1 MDSKNM
7 AVLKK
12 MLQHTQAIQEYCAD
26 CTDHKSFEANPV
38 RVEAT
43 VFNLMQLGELAKQS
57 LDEEIK
63 AQLPSIPWQQIYG
76 LRNRI
81 VHGYSGVNMKIVW
94 DTVSEDIPLL
104 HKELE
109 KAIKLIKE

>member
-1 MDSKNM
+1 MDSKDL

-12 MLQHTQAIQEYCAD
+12 MLQHTRAILEYCKD
-26 CTDHKSFEANPV
+26 CQSLAAFEENSM

-57 LDEEIK
+57 LSDEAKSQITT
-63 AQLPSIPWQQIYG
+63 IPWQQIYG

-81 VHGYSGVNMKIVW
+81 VHGYSGVNMRIVW
-94 DTVSEDIPLL
+94 ETVAYDIPEL
-104 HKELE
+104 HKEL
-109 KAIKLIKE
+109 KTILHQK

>member
-1 MDSKNM
+1 MDSKDI

-12 MLQHTQAIQEYCAD
+12 MLQHTGAILNYCKD
-26 CTDHKSFEANPV
+26 CQSLAAFEDNSM

-57 LDEEIK
+57 LSDETK
-63 AQLPSIPWQQIYG
+63 AQITTIPWQQIYG

-94 DTVSEDIPLL
+94 ETVAYDIPGL
-104 HKELE
+104 HNEL
-109 KAIKLIKE
+109 KSILYQK

>member
-1 MDSKNM
+1 MDSKDV

-12 MLQHTQAIQEYCAD
+12 MLQHTRAILDYCKD
-26 CTDHKSFEANPV
+26 CKSLSDFERNTM

-57 LDEEIK
+57 LSDETK
-63 AQLPSIPWQQIYG
+63 AQITTIPWQQIYG

-81 VHGYSGVNMKIVW
+81 VHGYAGVNMKIVW
-94 DTVSEDIPLL
+94 DTVSYDIPEL
-104 HKELE
+104 HNELKSILYQE
-109 KAIKLIKE
+109 

>member
-1 MDSKNM
+1 MDSKDI

-12 MLQHTQAIQEYCAD
+12 MLQHTRAILDYCKD
-26 CTDHKSFEANPV
+26 CRNLPDFEENAM

-57 LDEEIK
+57 LSAEAKSQITT
-63 AQLPSIPWQQIYG
+63 IPWQQIYG

-81 VHGYSGVNMKIVW
+81 VHGYSGVNMIIVW
-94 DTVSEDIPLL
+94 DTVANDIPEL
-104 HKELE
+104 HKELKSTLYQE
-109 KAIKLIKE
+109 